1 MITGY
6 VPGGFDM
13 LHIGHL
19 NILREAAKRCDRLI
33 AGVATDESLYA
44 QKNRYPVISFDERIQ
59 IVGALRMVDLAV
71 PDTSQDE
78 RLAWQANHFD
88 VIFKGSDWQGTAKGE
103 RLEAEMAEVGAE
115 VVYMPYTLSTSSTML
130 REAIT
135 AGLTA

>member
-59 IVGALRMVDLAV
+59 IVSALRMVDLAV
-71 PDTSQDE
+71 PDTSQDK

>member
-44 QKNRYPVISFDERIQ
+44 MKNRYPVIGFDERLE
-59 IVGALRMVDLAV
+59 IVGALRVVDLAV
-71 PDTSQDE
+71 PDTSQDK

-88 VIFKGSDWQGTAKGE
+88 VIFKGSDWQSTAKGE

>member
-44 QKNRYPVISFDERIQ
+44 MKNRYPVIGFDERLE
-59 IVGALRMVDLAV
+59 IVGALRVVDLAV
-71 PDTSQDE
+71 PDTSQDK